1 MFRPMRRLFGQ
12 GLTPNQLQT
21 LTQANRLAANNQS
34 KQAAPLFASL
44 AEEMQ
49 ASQHPRRAANL
60 HAQAA
65 HAFADS
71 SNGAQALAH
80 ARTAL
85 ALFIQY
91 GMVERTPRFYTN
103 ITAKLRNHGME
114 QEAKLLEKEF
124 GSAAAGLNLPAQPA
138 AGPAAHG
145 RLPAACPKC
154 GAPVHSAEVNWLDA
168 SSAECDFCGSVLQTT

>member
-1 MFRPMRRLFGQ
+1 MRRLFGQ

-34 KQAAPLFASL
+34 QQAAPLFTAL
-44 AEEMQ
+44 AQEME

-60 HAQAA
+60 HAQAS

-71 SNGAQALAH
+71 SNGAQALFH

-85 ALFIQY
+85 SLFIQY
-91 GMVERTPRFYTN
+91 QMAERTPRFYNN
-103 ITAKLRNHGME
+103 ITQKMHNHGMV
-114 QEAKLLEKEF
+114 QEATALEKEF
-124 GSAAAGLNLPAQPA
+124 GPGIAGQTTPTQPA
-138 AGPAAHG
+138 VGATARG

-154 GAPVHSAEVNWLDA
+154 GAPVHSGEVNWLDA
-168 SSAECDFCGSVLQTT
+168 TSAECDFCGSVLQTS